1 MAKKT
6 RKVLKQESSQRAI
19 RQAMSNIQSVSTAEA
34 PAGAPAGAP
43 VARTPLTTAARPVK
57 AEIDPREEYKY
68 VRSDL
73 RRIGILAASFTA
85 ILIVLSFFIH

>member
-19 RQAMSNIQSVSTAEA
+19 RQAMSNVQSVAAIET
-34 PAGAPAGAP
+34 PAGAPA
-43 VARTPLTTAARPVK
+43 ARTPLNTVARPAKV
-57 AEIDPREEYKY
+57 ELDPREEYKY
-68 VRSDL
+68 VRTDL
-73 RRIGILAASFTA
+73 RRIGLLAASFTA

>member
-19 RQAMSNIQSVSTAEA
+19 RQAMSNVQAVAAVETPTSA
-34 PAGAPAGAP
+34 PA
-43 VARTPLTTAARPVK
+43 ARTPLTTAARPVK
-57 AEIDPREEYKY
+57 VELDPREEYKY

-73 RRIGILAASFTA
+73 RRIAILAASFTA

>member
-19 RQAMSNIQSVSTAEA
+19 RQAMSNVQSVAAVET
-34 PAGAPAGAP
+34 PAGAPAGRP
-43 VARTPLTTAARPVK
+43 SLNTAARAPKV
-57 AEIDPREEYKY
+57 EIDPREEYKY
-68 VRSDL
+68 VRNDL